1 MNEKET
7 SAYIEELKKYGS
19 VPGLTNIRNLCEKLG
34 HPERELSF
42 VHIAGTNGK
51 GSTLSFLSEVL
62 KCAGFKV
69 GKYVSPTIL
78 DYRERIQVNDRMIS
92 KRSLS
97 QGMTLCREK
106 CEELVAEGQPHP
118 TAFEVETALAF
129 WYFKEQKCKDRR
141 IGNRAW
147 GRAGCHEYCDEYLS

>member
-19 VPGLTNIRNLCEKLG
+19 LPGLTNIRNLCEKLG

-69 GKYVSPTIL
+69 GKYVSPTIS

-97 QGMTLCREK
+97 QHLHSGILKNRNARSSYWKQGLGESWMPRTL
-106 CEELVAEGQPHP
+106 
-118 TAFEVETALAF
+118 
-129 WYFKEQKCKDRR
+129 
-141 IGNRAW
+141 
-147 GRAGCHEYCDEYLS
+147 